1 MGRKNIWE
9 TVMGLDLQDPKDVTV
24 FSAKDIVWSE
34 IHQRNGMV
42 DRVAKIPSE
51 RVPHFIK
58 GEEMNP
64 DAPCDFYRD
73 KNKGLG
79 KRDSVALCYEV

>member
-24 FSAKDIVWSE
+24 FSAKDIAWSE
-34 IHQRNGMV
+34 IHRRNGMV

-58 GEEMNP
+58 GEEMKP
-64 DAPCDFYRD
+64 DAPCDFYHN
-73 KNKGLG
+73 NKKGPG
-79 KRDSVALCYEV
+79 KRDSVALHYEV

>member
-1 MGRKNIWE
+1 
-9 TVMGLDLQDPKDVTV
+9 MGLYLQDPKDMAV
-24 FSAKDIVWSE
+24 FSTKDIVWSE
-34 IHQRNGMV
+34 IHWRNGTI

-64 DAPCDFYRD
+64 NAPCDFYRN
-73 KNKGLG
+73 KNKGPR
-79 KRDSVALCYEV
+79 KRDSATLRYEV

>member
-9 TVMGLDLQDPKDVTV
+9 TVMGLDMQDPKDVVV
-24 FSAKDIVWSE
+24 FFAKDIVWSE
-34 IHQRNGMV
+34 IHWRNGTV
-42 DRVAKIPSE
+42 DRVTKIPSE
-51 RVPHFIK
+51 SVPHFIK

-64 DAPCDFYRD
+64 DAPCDFYCN

-79 KRDSVALCYEV
+79 NRDSGALCYEV

>member
-9 TVMGLDLQDPKDVTV
+9 TVMGIDLQDPNDVTV
-24 FSAKDIVWSE
+24 FSVKDIVWSE
-34 IHQRNGMV
+34 IHWENGTV

-58 GEEMNP
+58 G
-64 DAPCDFYRD
+64 R
-73 KNKGLG
+73 K
-79 KRDSVALCYEV
+79 